1 MRHDVDNLGL
11 AVVIVRRHWTL
22 LIPLALV
29 ASLIAPTTAANAA
42 SSPNVV
48 IIMTDDQRWDTVTP
62 QYMPRLSGILANNP
76 SVTFTNSFVPN
87 TLCCPSRTSTL
98 TGDYSHTTG
107 VYGNGGQYGGFPAFT
122 PAPDGNGI
130 SAINDTTTIAVD
142 MHQAGYRTALV
153 GKYLNGYNTKTSR
166 YIPPGWDRWFAVPI
180 GAYYHYWAASNFGWP
195 IHNRYFDTTKA
206 DYITRVL

>member
-48 IIMTDDQRWDTVTP
+48 IIMTDDQRWDTVTS
-62 QYMPRLSGILANNP
+62 QYMPQLSGILSNNP
-76 SVTFTNSFVPN
+76 SVTYPNAFVPN

-107 VYGNGGQYGGFPAFT
+107 VYGNGGQWGGFSSFT
-122 PAPDGNGI
+122 SPPEGNSI
-130 SAINDTTTIAVD
+130 SAINDAATIAVD
-142 MHQAGYRTALV
+142 MEQAGYRTALV
-153 GKYLNGYNTKTSR
+153 GKYLNGY
-166 YIPPGWDRWFAVPI
+166 P
-180 GAYYHYWAASNFGWP
+180 
-195 IHNRYFDTTKA
+195 
-206 DYITRVL
+206 TR